1 MAQINNRNSSF
12 LELGTQK
19 TGKLLTKYSIP
30 AIIAMTASAIYHITD
45 SIFIGQGAG
54 PMAISGLAI
63 TFPVMNLAAA
73 FGSLVG
79 AGGAAIMSLRLG
91 QQNYAAAKKILG
103 NVLLL
108 NITLGL
114 LFSIITLIF
123 LDPILLFF
131 GASKQTLPYA
141 RDFMH
146 IILIGNVI
154 THLYLGLNAML
165 RSLGSPIKA
174 MIATIITVAINL
186 ILNPLFI
193 FGLGLGIKGSAL
205 ATVIAQTIVFIWQV
219 ILFLNKKNEIRIE
232 KQIFKFNWNIVRDI
246 FSIGMAPFLMNLASC
261 VIVIIINKGLV
272 KQGGDMAVGAYGI
285 INRVT
290 FLFVLIVFGFNQGM
304 QPIAGYNYGAKL
316 FKRVNEVLKKTI
328 IYATIVMTTGFA
340 LIELFPGFIA
350 GFFTSDT
357 EMISFTIVG
366 MRLASMFFPI
376 IGFQMVAS
384 TFFQS
389 IGMAKKA
396 IFLSLARQ
404 VIFLIPCLLVLPNF
418 IGINGIW
425 LSLPI
430 SDFAS
435 TILTAIL
442 LIIQLRKLKTLNV

>member
-1 MAQINNRNSSF
+1 
-12 LELGTQK
+12 
-19 TGKLLTKYSIP
+19 
-30 AIIAMTASAIYHITD
+30 
-45 SIFIGQGAG
+45 
-54 PMAISGLAI
+54 
-63 TFPVMNLAAA
+63 MNLAAA

-79 AGGAAIMSLRLG
+79 AGGAAMLSLRLG
-91 QQNYAAAKKILG
+91 QQNYDAAKKILG
-103 NVLLL
+103 NVIIL
-108 NITLGL
+108 NIALGL
-114 LFSIITLIF
+114 LFTILTLLF

-131 GASKQTLPYA
+131 GASEQTLPYA

-174 MIATIITVAINL
+174 MIATIITVVVNL

-193 FGLGLGIKGSAL
+193 FGLGLGIRGSAL
-205 ATVIAQTIVFIWQV
+205 ATVISQTIVLGWQI

-232 KQIFKFNWNIVRDI
+232 RDVFKYSWKIVKDI

-272 KQGGDMAVGAYGI
+272 KHGGDMAVGAYGI
-285 INRVT
+285 INRLA

-328 IYATIVMTTGFA
+328 IYATIVMTLGF
-340 LIELFPGFIA
+340 LVVELFPEFLA
-350 GFFTSDT
+350 KFFTKDA
-357 EMISFTIVG
+357 EMITITVKG
-366 MRLASMFFPI
+366 MRLIFIFFPI

-396 IFLSLARQ
+396 IFLSLTRQ
-404 VIFLIPCLLVLPNF
+404 VLFLIPCLLILPHF
-418 IGINGIW
+418 FGIDGIW

-430 SDFAS
+430 SDFVS
-435 TILTAIL
+435 TILTAYL
-442 LIIQLRKLKTLNV
+442 LMQQLKENLLLP